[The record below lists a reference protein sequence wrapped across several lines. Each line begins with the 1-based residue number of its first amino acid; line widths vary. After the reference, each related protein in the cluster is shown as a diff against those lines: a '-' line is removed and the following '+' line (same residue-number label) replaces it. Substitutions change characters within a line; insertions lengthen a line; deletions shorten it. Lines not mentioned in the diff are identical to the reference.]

1 MAKISA
7 VGSQDKRSA
16 WRTRAHGV
24 TDKRAR
30 FSDSGPT
37 ARSIGENHVWQSEVD
52 LGLTESRRDADRT
65 LVDRARGRNN
75 RARGRPLRLVANQ
88 QASTWLTQLIGAY
101 FLTNSGFGI
110 YTGFSGSGPPGEQ
123 PFRLL
128 VSMVGLVA
136 GLLAIAQPLLGT
148 IDTLPSI
155 TILGVGLCCS
165 PGLSTSSV

>member
-1 MAKISA
+1 VLVEGIIARV
-7 VGSQDKRSA
+7 VGPCVLLQ
-16 WRTRAHGV
+16 H
-24 TDKRAR
+24 
-30 FSDSGPT
+30 
-37 ARSIGENHVWQSEVD
+37 
-52 LGLTESRRDADRT
+52 
-65 LVDRARGRNN
+65 
-75 RARGRPLRLVANQ
+75 Q

-101 FLTNSGFGI
+101 FLTNSVFGI